1 MDTEEYVIRQV
12 SVFSENK
19 PGRLAAMAKAL
30 EEEKVNILAFSI
42 AEAGEF
48 GVVRALVDQPDKA
61 YKKLSGMGFVVSFT
75 EVIGV
80 KMRDE
85 PGGLYEVARILGEA
99 KINIEYSYAYSGKEM
114 AVLILRVDNTREAIT
129 QIRAHGGEMAR
140 IPSGPSPVKG
150 R

>member
-1 MDTEEYVIRQV
+1 MDTEDYVIRQV

-48 GVVRALVDQPDKA
+48 GVVRALVDQPEKA
-61 YKKLSGMGFVVSFT
+61 YRKLSSLGFVVSFT

-114 AVLILRVDNTREAIT
+114 AVLILRVDNTREAIK
-129 QIRAHGGEMAR
+129 QIRAHGGEMAK
-140 IPSGPSPVKG
+140 IPSK
-150 R
+150 